1 MNIGLS
7 SRILS
12 CLIRLYFTQLVADS
26 EIRVSLENIRRI
38 QCMTFHHVAGSP
50 VFTPNKIPFIINFQS
65 KWSAEALESLK
76 KSCEPEAHK
85 QGEFDKLDNPL
96 LNGLKNLPR
105 MSWCFARSAK
115 PWSGS

>member
-1 MNIGLS
+1 
-7 SRILS
+7 
-12 CLIRLYFTQLVADS
+12 
-26 EIRVSLENIRRI
+26 
-38 QCMTFHHVAGSP
+38 MTFHHVAGSP

-96 LNGLKNLPR
+96 LNGLKK
-105 MSWCFARSAK
+105 C
-115 PWSGS
+115 